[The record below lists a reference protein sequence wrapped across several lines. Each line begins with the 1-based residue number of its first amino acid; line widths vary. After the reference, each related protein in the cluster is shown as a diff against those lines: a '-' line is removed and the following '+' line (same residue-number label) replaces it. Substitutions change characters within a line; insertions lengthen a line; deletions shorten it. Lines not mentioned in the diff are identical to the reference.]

1 MTVDD
6 GSCLKKKKKKTTVC
20 VCSLLSGGIHTVA
33 LLQIVLTTIG
43 TLSQESRFENRRLNV
58 AHMKPNLFKMLSC

>member
-6 GSCLKKKKKKTTVC
+6 GSCLKKKKKTTVC

-43 TLSQESRFENRRLNV
+43 TLSQENRFENRRLNV
-58 AHMKPNLFKMLSC
+58 AHMKPNLFKMLSF